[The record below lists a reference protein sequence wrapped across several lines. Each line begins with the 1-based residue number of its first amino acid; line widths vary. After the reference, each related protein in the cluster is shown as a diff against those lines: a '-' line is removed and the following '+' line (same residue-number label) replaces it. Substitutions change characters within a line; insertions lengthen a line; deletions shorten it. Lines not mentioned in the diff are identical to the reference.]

1 MVTIRSVLR
10 DHTKVCHQR
19 PSLILFR
26 KGKENF
32 HYKKRKKKEKWNDQV
47 LFKSDR
53 FFLFSLFLN
62 ERENRLLAWT
72 QERQLLLSTFM
83 VPLLGPD
90 HARLLDDSLLAAPRK
105 RRKEVTIDHL
115 WWHQPSIDRFFSPFL
130 CADSSGQQTNRI
142 APQAL
147 SGWKVNRQGQEIVRS
162 VLLSLSNCFLQGNER
177 EKKYERISCTR
188 LTFSPLMRLVT
199 IHLQDPFSL

>member
-1 MVTIRSVLR
+1 MKRSSAL
-10 DHTKVCHQR
+10 
-19 PSLILFR
+19 
-26 KGKENF
+26 
-32 HYKKRKKKEKWNDQV
+32 
-47 LFKSDR
+47 
-53 FFLFSLFLN
+53 
-62 ERENRLLAWT
+62 
-72 QERQLLLSTFM
+72 QERSFLSFFSFFKWKRESSPGMNTRASA
-83 VPLLGPD
+83 VAEHLYGA
-90 HARLLDDSLLAAPRK
+90 ARASCQVIDDSLLAATRK